1 MPFGKGGMMDEK
13 NFRNGHAMEPEFSI
27 LVVCLNPGEK
37 LRTTLKSIEKQTYRD
52 YEVVVK
58 DGLSADGSAAYA
70 RAQAEKFPSLSV
82 LEQKDNGIYD
92 AMNQAVRAAKG
103 KYVYFLNCGD
113 RFYHE
118 KVLEETA
125 GLIAAHPAETGIY
138 YGNIYDRL
146 TGREVASNP
155 RLDAFG
161 CYRNVPC
168 HQACFY
174 DRRLLLVH
182 PFDTGYRVRADYEQF
197 LWCFFTKTQGLRT
210 TFVYGDILI
219 ADYEGGGFSETKQ
232 NRRIS
237 AAEHKEI
244 VGKYMSVGQI
254 WKYRVILW
262 ATLSPVR
269 TWLAKNPVTSGLYN
283 GLKKKIYGKG

>member
-1 MPFGKGGMMDEK
+1 
-13 NFRNGHAMEPEFSI
+13 MEPDFSI
-27 LVVCLNPGEK
+27 LVVCLNPGSK
-37 LRTTLKSIEKQTYRD
+37 LRMTLESIEKQTYRN

-58 DGLSADGSAAYA
+58 DGLSSDGSAAFIKA
-70 RAQAEKFPSLSV
+70 SAEKFPSLRL
-82 LEQKDNGIYD
+82 LEKKDSGIYD
-92 AMNQAVRAAKG
+92 AMNQAVQAAKG
-103 KYVYFLNCGD
+103 RYLYFLNCGD

-118 KVLEETA
+118 KVLEEMA
-125 GLIAAHPAETGIY
+125 GLIAGHPAEAGIY
-138 YGNIYDRL
+138 YGNIYERL

-174 DRRLLLVH
+174 DRKLLLAH

-197 LWCFFTKTQGLRT
+197 LWCFFTKTQAFQT
-210 TFVYGDILI
+210 SFVYGNILI
-219 ADYEGGGFSETKQ
+219 ADYEGGGFSETKK

-237 AAEHKEI
+237 AAEHREI
-244 VGKYMSVGQI
+244 VRKYMSAGQV

-262 ATLSPVR
+262 ATLSTVR
-269 TWLAKNPVTSGLYN
+269 TWLAKNRLTAGLYN
-283 GLKKKIYGKG
+283 ELKKKIYGKG

>member
-1 MPFGKGGMMDEK
+1 MDEK
-13 NFRNGHAMEPEFSI
+13 KFRNGHAMEPEFSI
-27 LVVCLNPGEK
+27 VVVCLNAGEK
-37 LRTTLKSIEKQTYRD
+37 LRTTLESIEKQTYRN

-58 DGLSADGSAAYA
+58 DGLSVDGSAAYA
-70 RAQAEKFPSLSV
+70 RSFTKKFPSLSV
-82 LEQKDNGIYD
+82 LEQKDGGIYD
-92 AMNQAVRAAKG
+92 AMNQAVHAAKG
-103 KYVYFLNCGD
+103 KYIYFLNCGD
-113 RFYHE
+113 RFYQE
-118 KVLEETA
+118 KVLEEVA

-174 DRRLLLVH
+174 DRKLLLAH

-197 LWCFFTKTQGLRT
+197 LWCFFTKMPELQTS
-210 TFVYGDILI
+210 FVYGNILI

-232 NRRIS
+232 NRRVS
-237 AAEHKEI
+237 AAEHREI
-244 VGKYMSVGQI
+244 VEKYMSAGQI
-254 WKYRVILW
+254 RKYRVILL

-269 TWLAKNPVTSGLYN
+269 TWLARNPVTSGLYN